1 MKIGIEQTFEKNE
14 EIRKKWKLEI
24 YPIHNISFRK
34 SSCSSIKFCRGS
46 RKKSKKSPKKKRGRT
61 KVRKKEKRGEL
72 GEFEFILYTI

>member
-34 SSCSSIKFCRGS
+34 SSCSSIKFLQES
-46 RKKSKKSPKKKRGRT
+46 RKKSKKSPKKEDEQKFE
-61 KVRKKEKRGEL
+61 KRKKGEN
-72 GEFEFILYTI
+72 